1 MEVKTRNLALILCSI
16 SWTRYHLKSIDYWW
30 RRANDIIRRS
40 WFNTYVF
47 PHDWFTFG
55 NFLFESSHTWG
66 GMLSDRLASGIY
78 QTTEPT
84 SDTML
89 SFMDKITPKNIWQ
102 KVEKAQ
108 CILGG
113 SRVDIS
119 IEQSMILPYSA
130 QNHVKPTCYNFILIE
145 CLTCF
150 IRKGNFYYER
160 LTPDSNY
167 VLQKTHACNL

>member
-1 MEVKTRNLALILCSI
+1 
-16 SWTRYHLKSIDYWW
+16 
-30 RRANDIIRRS
+30 
-40 WFNTYVF
+40 
-47 PHDWFTFG
+47 
-55 NFLFESSHTWG
+55 
-66 GMLSDRLASGIY
+66 MLSDRLASGIY

-119 IEQSMILPYSA
+119 IEQSL
-130 QNHVKPTCYNFILIE
+130 
-145 CLTCF
+145 
-150 IRKGNFYYER
+150 
-160 LTPDSNY
+160 
-167 VLQKTHACNL
+167 